1 VPYVDRWW
9 GYATGTLPRCHRRRW
24 ALRCRGW
31 PLPAEREMP
40 TQPPMRSKPRTSESA
55 STTSASSGSENS
67 GNVRPRSRGEL
78 RRATC
83 LRSPGFAHSCAPSR
97 PKCDTSTTSSTG
109 STGASRPLGQAAA
122 TRAVL
127 VLGAGR
133 RHGTR
138 RISCDRATGWNIRRA
153 GTVGR
158 WRAELGLCRLMQGY
172 AGLCG
177 RLDVRL
183 AVGDAGDRCR
193 NADGAQHPIERWI
206 SARWTDC
213 DALASRGGT
222 DGHGGSL
229 HPGAATS
236 THSLACLTPASEK
249 AGEKAIPPS
258 VSARLLSVSAPVQSV
273 SAPEGIRTPNLLIRS
288 QMLYPLSYGRMC
300 SVVGGGERI

>member
-9 GYATGTLPRCHRRRW
+9 GYATGTLPRCHRGRW

-153 GTVGR
+153 GTVRR

-172 AGLCG
+172 A
-177 RLDVRL
+177 
-183 AVGDAGDRCR
+183 AG
-193 NADGAQHPIERWI
+193 
-206 SARWTDC
+206 WTSD
-213 DALASRGGT
+213 SP
-222 DGHGGSL
+222 SV
-229 HPGAATS
+229 
-236 THSLACLTPASEK
+236 TPATDVGMQTAHSTPSNVGYPHAGQIAMRSP
-249 AGEKAIPPS
+249 AGEVLMAT
-258 VSARLLSVSAPVQSV
+258 AAPF
-273 SAPEGIRTPNLLIRS
+273 IRVPQRVPTRWP
-288 QMLYPLSYGRMC
+288 
-300 SVVGGGERI
+300 V